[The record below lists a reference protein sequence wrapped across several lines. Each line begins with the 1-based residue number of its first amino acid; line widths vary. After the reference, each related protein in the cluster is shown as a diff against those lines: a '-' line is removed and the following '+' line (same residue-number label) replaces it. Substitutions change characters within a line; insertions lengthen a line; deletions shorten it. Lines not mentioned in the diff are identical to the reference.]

1 MKDDNLEKIL
11 ELLKEVS
18 EIYPEIDKVVMDDE
32 LNPNYIILATT
43 EFVNNMADIFGEIAE
58 FEEMDVEDDSLSK
71 KRKLQ

>member
-1 MKDDNLEKIL
+1 MKDSNLEKIL

-32 LNPNYIILATT
+32 LEPNYIILATT
-43 EFVNNMADIFGEIAE
+43 DFVNNMAEVFGEIAE
-58 FEEMDVEDDSLSK
+58 FEEMGESHSEVDK

>member
-1 MKDDNLEKIL
+1 MKGNNLEKIL
-11 ELLKEVS
+11 ELLREIS

-32 LNPNYIILATT
+32 LEPNYIILATT
-43 EFVNNMADIFGEIAE
+43 DFVNNMAEVFGEIAE